1 MKSKLS
7 KIMAGII
14 VCFAIM
20 MMSNIKANAANAN
33 VNVSSASGSVGD
45 TVTVDV
51 TVTPEVA
58 AVAQI
63 AVAYDT
69 NYLECVGGGNGGTA
83 GIVMDILD
91 IAEGS
96 SGKMSISFRLKKAGT
111 SAVTISNAS
120 RKSY

>member
-20 MMSNIKANAANAN
+20 MMSNIRANAANAN

-83 GIVMDILD
+83 HGCPSLVP
-91 IAEGS
+91 GGPVP
-96 SGKMSISFRLKKAGT
+96 SGTEIPSHPCPSFVQGLHR
-111 SAVTISNAS
+111 S
-120 RKSY
+120 RVEVS

>member
-51 TVTPEVA
+51 TV
-58 AVAQI
+58 
-63 AVAYDT
+63 
-69 NYLECVGGGNGGTA
+69 CV
-83 GIVMDILD
+83 
-91 IAEGS
+91 
-96 SGKMSISFRLKKAGT
+96 
-111 SAVTISNAS
+111 
-120 RKSY
+120 